1 MIAILEGLN
10 FPQFCFTII
19 SIVLGLRQMLAN
31 ESDVF
36 FKNFKGMVFSVD
48 LNLHIFS
55 NYSLVRD
62 PKHVLFNWLFFIICL
77 DAPKLHGLLTQ
88 YQSLLVCYFDNRGL
102 MMKMGPKPLPST
114 SVDLNQEPYFEKGLF
129 QNVPGCDYCTQFSA
143 LRF

>member
-1 MIAILEGLN
+1 
-10 FPQFCFTII
+10 
-19 SIVLGLRQMLAN
+19 MLAN
-31 ESDVF
+31 ESDLF

-88 YQSLLVCYFDNRGL
+88 YQSLLVCYFDN
-102 MMKMGPKPLPST
+102 GPHDENGSQT
-114 SVDLNQEPYFEKGLF
+114 SAKYISRFEPGTLF
-129 QNVPGCDYCTQFSA
+129 
-143 LRF
+143 